1 MIFVNSH
8 KYYSFFLLLSTL
20 YVNICIISIQNREF
34 CSEYNFLLYP
44 LSIYIYNCW
53 YAPIFSISL
62 FLHRKSIY
70 VYAFLSVI
78 LFITNSYL
86 LLLLI
91 VIFIGYK
98 NIERVMHRSL
108 YFQFYLF
115 CFCPYDGHSN
125 SQ

>member
-20 YVNICIISIQNREF
+20 YVNICIISIQNGEF

-44 LSIYIYNCW
+44 LSTYIYNCW
-53 YAPIFSISL
+53 CSPIFFDI
-62 FLHRKSIY
+62 FIPTKKSIY
-70 VYAFLSVI
+70 VYAYLFVI

-91 VIFIGYK
+91 VIFISYK
-98 NIERVMHRSL
+98 NIEKVMRHSL

-115 CFCPYDGHSN
+115 CFSPYDGHSK